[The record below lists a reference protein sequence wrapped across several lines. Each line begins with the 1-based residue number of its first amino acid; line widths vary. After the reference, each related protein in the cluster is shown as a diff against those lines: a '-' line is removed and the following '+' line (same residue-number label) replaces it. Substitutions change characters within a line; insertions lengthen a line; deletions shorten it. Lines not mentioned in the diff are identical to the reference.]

1 MHIQWLPEEKCK
13 KMLNY
18 QVYGRLATAGKDNV
32 PYITPVNYAYHD
44 DAIFIHCGLKG
55 RKLDNIKENPVVCF
69 EISAAGNLFDSD
81 KACGFGMGY
90 WSILISGKAEIV
102 QSIEIKRSGLNA
114 IMEKYASQFEYS
126 DFTDEDLDR
135 VNVLKINI
143 ESISGKTRL
152 YPEDV

>member
-18 QVYGRLATAGKDNV
+18 QVYGRLATVGPDNA
-32 PYITPVNYAYHD
+32 PYITPVNYAYHE
-44 DAIFIHCGLKG
+44 DAIYIHCGLQG
-55 RKLDNIKENPVVCF
+55 RKLNNIKENPIVCF

-81 KACGFGMGY
+81 KACEFGMGY

-102 QSIEIKRSGLNA
+102 QSIDIKRSGLDA
-114 IMEKYASQFEYS
+114 IMEKYASQFKYS
-126 DFTDEDLDR
+126 NFTDDDLER
-135 VNVLKINI
+135 VNIIKINI

-152 YPEDV
+152 YPET